1 MIIMIFIYDCYDYYY
16 HYYDFCYHYYYYI
29 LLLVLLVL
37 LLFII
42 IILIIIIII
51 YTHSKLYYILLHI
64 AGTQQFSQLAPKF
77 AKCMAKFYRV

>member
-16 HYYDFCYHYYYYI
+16 HYYDFCYHYYYI

-42 IILIIIIII
+42 IILIIII

>member
-42 IILIIIIII
+42 ILIIIII

>member
-16 HYYDFCYHYYYYI
+16 HYYDFCYHYYYI

-42 IILIIIIII
+42 ILIIII